1 MKTITTGKICSAAA
15 LIIIIV
21 GAVVISTVES
31 MRLGKPVILDNGN
44 TN

>member
-15 LIIIIV
+15 LIIIV